1 MRVPLPAAMITTSIA
16 AMFHAFVRLRII
28 TQRLCVALCACWM
41 LAGCST
47 LQFAYNSAPELTYWW
62 LDGFLDFNAEQKPQ
76 VRADIQSMFAWHRSQ
91 QLGLYI
97 TWLERAQ
104 TLAARNIQAEEVCAL
119 FDEAMDSL
127 DNVAKELEPRAVRL
141 LLTIDAAQ
149 VEQLQ
154 KQYNKKNRDWRK
166 EWLSGTPDEL
176 LDTRT
181 DKGVELAEKFYGRLD
196 SSQKQLLR
204 QLAKNSGFD
213 PRMGY
218 LLRLR
223 RQADSVETL
232 RKLSAQT
239 KDADAFAL
247 EWRQLI
253 ARTRMTPDPM
263 LNQYRQDLNKAN
275 CAAVASLHNATTP
288 VQRERAVKQMQS
300 YGRDLRALMERKPG

>member
-16 AMFHAFVRLRII
+16 AMFLAFVRLRII
-28 TQRLCVALCACWM
+28 AQRLFVALCTCGM

-62 LDGFLDFNAEQKPQ
+62 LDGFLDFNADQKPL
-76 VRADIQSMFAWHRSQ
+76 VRADIQSMYAWHRSQ

-104 TLAARNIQAEEVCAL
+104 SLAARNIQADEVCAL
-119 FDEAMDSL
+119 YDEALDSL

-166 EWLSGTPDEL
+166 EWLTGTPDEL

-181 DKGVELAEKFYGRLD
+181 DKGVEQAEKFYGRLD
-196 SSQKQLLR
+196 SNQKQLLR

-213 PRMGY
+213 PRMSY
-218 LLRLR
+218 LMRLR
-223 RQADSVETL
+223 RQADSVDTL

-253 ARTRMTPDPM
+253 ERTRVTPDPM
-263 LNQYRQDLNKAN
+263 LRQYRQDLSKAN
-275 CAAVASLHNATTP
+275 CVSVATLHNTTTP
-288 VQRERAVKQMQS
+288 AQRERAVKQMQS

>member
-1 MRVPLPAAMITTSIA
+1 
-16 AMFHAFVRLRII
+16 
-28 TQRLCVALCACWM
+28 M

-141 LLTIDAAQ
+141 LLTIDATQ

-166 EWLSGTPDEL
+166 EWLTGTPDEL

-181 DKGVELAEKFYGRLD
+181 DKGVEQAEKFYGRLD

-204 QLAKNSGFD
+204 QLAKGSGFD
-213 PRMGY
+213 PRMSY

-223 RQADSVETL
+223 RQADSVDTL
-232 RKLSAQT
+232 RKLSAHT

-253 ARTRMTPDPM
+253 ARTRVTPDPM
-263 LNQYRQDLNKAN
+263 LSQYRQDLNKAN

>member
-1 MRVPLPAAMITTSIA
+1 
-16 AMFHAFVRLRII
+16 
-28 TQRLCVALCACWM
+28 
-41 LAGCST
+41 
-47 LQFAYNSAPELTYWW
+47 LTYWW

-76 VRADIQSMFAWHRSQ
+76 VRADVQSMFAWHRSQ

-104 TLAARNIQAEEVCAL
+104 TLAARNIQADEVCAL
-119 FDEAMDSL
+119 YDEALDSL

-166 EWLSGTPDEL
+166 EWLTGTPDEL

-181 DKGVELAEKFYGRLD
+181 DKGVEQAEKFYGRLD
-196 SSQKQLLR
+196 SNQKQLLR

-213 PRMGY
+213 PRMSY

-223 RQADSVETL
+223 RQADSVDTL
-232 RKLSAQT
+232 RKLSTQP
-239 KDADAFAL
+239 KNADAFAQ
-247 EWRQLI
+247 EWRLLI
-253 ARTRMTPDPM
+253 ERTRVTPDPM
-263 LNQYRQDLNKAN
+263 LHQYRQDLSKAN
-275 CAAVASLHNATTP
+275 CASVASLHNATTP
-288 VQRERAVKQMQS
+288 AQRERAVKQMQS

>member
-1 MRVPLPAAMITTSIA
+1 MRIVLFSLLL
-16 AMFHAFVRLRII
+16 VVL
-28 TQRLCVALCACWM
+28 Q
-41 LAGCST
+41 GCSAIK
-47 LQFAYNSAPELTYWW
+47 LGYNKLDDLAYWW
-62 LDGFLDFNAEQKPQ
+62 LDGFLDFNADQKPQ

-104 TLAARNIQAEEVCAL
+104 GLAARNIQADEVCAL
-119 FDEAMDSL
+119 YDEALDSL

-166 EWLSGTPDEL
+166 EWLTGTPDEL

-181 DKGVELAEKFYGRLD
+181 DKGVEQAEKFYGRLD

-204 QLAKNSGFD
+204 QLAKGSGFD
-213 PRMGY
+213 PRMSY

-223 RQADSVETL
+223 RQADSVDTL
-232 RKLSAQT
+232 RKLSAHT

-253 ARTRMTPDPM
+253 ARTRVTPDPM

>member
-16 AMFHAFVRLRII
+16 AMFHAFVHLRII
-28 TQRLCVALCACWM
+28 AQRLFVALCACGM

-76 VRADIQSMFAWHRSQ
+76 IRADIQSMFAWHRSQ

-104 TLAARNIQAEEVCAL
+104 SLAARNIQADEVCAIY
-119 FDEAMDSL
+119 DEALDSL
-127 DNVAKELEPRAVRL
+127 DSVAKEIEPRAVRL

-154 KQYNKKNRDWRK
+154 KQYNKKNREWRK
-166 EWLSGTPDEL
+166 EWLAGTPEEL
-176 LDTRT
+176 LDNRT
-181 DKGVELAEKFYGRLD
+181 DKGVEQAEKFYGRLD
-196 SSQKQLLR
+196 SPQRQLVR
-204 QLAKNSGFD
+204 QLAKSSGYD
-213 PRMGY
+213 PRMSY

-223 RQADSVETL
+223 RQADSVDTL
-232 RKLSAQT
+232 RKLSAHP
-239 KDADAFAL
+239 KDTDAFAL

-253 ARTRMTPDPM
+253 ERTRVTPDPM
-263 LNQYRQDLNKAN
+263 LRQYSMDMRKAN

-288 VQRERAVKQMQS
+288 AQRERAVKQMQS
-300 YGRDLRALMERKPG
+300 YGRDLRALMERKLG